1 MKAIQCVFPTT
12 TMIVNSQPLPSKS
25 EAMRTF
31 GVAARPTLLF
41 VAAFALNV
49 TPHEA
54 VHAGV
59 AYLLGFN
66 STLFQ
71 MWVNP
76 EAATASAKQVAAIA
90 VAGPVFSLV
99 LGVITWL
106 LYRRRYSGRPV
117 GLIFLML
124 AVNGIYAFL
133 GPLVGAP
140 FGGDFNVALKS
151 LGASQVIQAVASIA
165 GLILLPTFMFFMGKE
180 LSLWVP
186 PSYGRAKT
194 VLCTTCAPW
203 FIGTFL
209 ILLVYWPLPKFLIG
223 PTLIGSVFWFFA
235 VLGASFSF
243 SGARTVRSSPSVT
256 GSDLSLMIFA
266 LIMVRMLVH
275 GFRLAH

>member
-1 MKAIQCVFPTT
+1 
-12 TMIVNSQPLPSKS
+12 
-25 EAMRTF
+25 MRTF
-31 GVAARPTLLF
+31 GIAARPTLLL

-76 EAATASAKQVAAIA
+76 DAATASAIQVAAIA
-90 VAGPVFSLV
+90 VAGPVFSLL

-106 LYRRRYSGRPV
+106 LYKWRYSGKPP

-133 GPLVGAP
+133 GPLVGAA

-151 LGASQVIQAVASIA
+151 LGASRAIQAMASIA
-165 GLILLPTFMFFMGKE
+165 GLLLLPTFMFFMGKE
-180 LSLWVP
+180 LSRWAP
-186 PSYGRAKT
+186 PSYCRAKT

-203 FIGTFL
+203 FIGTLL

-243 SGARTVRSSPSVT
+243 SKTRPAHATPSVT
-256 GSDLSLMIFA
+256 GSDLAVIIFA

-275 GFRLAH
+275 GLQLAH

>member
-1 MKAIQCVFPTT
+1 
-12 TMIVNSQPLPSKS
+12 VNSQRPRSKS
-25 EAMRTF
+25 EVLRTF
-31 GVAARPTLLF
+31 GIAARPTLLF

-54 VHAGV
+54 VHAGI

-76 EAATASAKQVAAIA
+76 DAAEASAKQAAAIA
-90 VAGPVFSLV
+90 VAGPIFSLV
-99 LGVITWL
+99 LGAITWL
-106 LYRRRYSGRPV
+106 LYKWRYSGRPA

-124 AVNGIYAFL
+124 AVNGVYAFL
-133 GPLVGAP
+133 GPLVGAA

-151 LGASQVIQAVASIA
+151 LGASQVIQAAASIT
-165 GLILLPTFMFFMGKE
+165 GLVLLPTFMFFMGKE
-180 LSLWVP
+180 LSLWAP

-203 FIGTFL
+203 FIGTLL

-235 VLGASFSF
+235 ALGAAFTFSKTRPVH
-243 SGARTVRSSPSVT
+243 STLSMNGP
-256 GSDLSLMIFA
+256 DLAVMIFA

-275 GFRLAH
+275 GFRLVH

>member
-1 MKAIQCVFPTT
+1 
-12 TMIVNSQPLPSKS
+12 
-25 EAMRTF
+25 MRTF
-31 GVAARPTLLF
+31 GIAARPTLLF

-59 AYLLGFN
+59 AYLLGFD

-76 EAATASAKQVAAIA
+76 DAATATAKQVAAIA
-90 VAGPVFSLV
+90 VAGPAFSLV
-99 LGVITWL
+99 LGTVTWL
-106 LYRRRYSGRPV
+106 LYKWRFSGRPV

-133 GPLVGAP
+133 GPLVGAAL
-140 FGGDFNVALKS
+140 GGDFSVALKS
-151 LGASQVIQAVASIA
+151 LGASQVILDMASIA
-165 GLILLPTFMFFMGKE
+165 GLILLPGFMFFMGKE
-180 LSLWVP
+180 LLRWAP
-186 PSYGRAKT
+186 PHYGRAKS
-194 VLCTTCAPW
+194 VLCTTAVPW
-203 FIGTFL
+203 FIGTLL
-209 ILLVYWPLPKFLIG
+209 ILLVYWPLPNFLIG

-243 SGARTVRSSPSVT
+243 STARTIRSASSVT
-256 GSDLSLMIFA
+256 GSDLSFMMFA
-266 LIMVRMLVH
+266 FIMVRMLVH

>member
-1 MKAIQCVFPTT
+1 MI
-12 TMIVNSQPLPSKS
+12 IVNSQPPRSRS
-25 EAMRTF
+25 EALRTF
-31 GVAARPTLLF
+31 GIAARPTLLF

-76 EAATASAKQVAAIA
+76 DAATASARQAAAIA
-90 VAGPVFSLV
+90 AAGPIFSLV
-99 LGVITWL
+99 LGAITWL
-106 LYRRRYSGRPV
+106 LYKWRYSGRPS

-133 GPLVGAP
+133 GPLVGTA
-140 FGGDFNVALKS
+140 FGGDFNIALKS
-151 LGASQVIQAVASIA
+151 LGASQVIQAVASIT
-165 GLILLPTFMFFMGKE
+165 GLVSLPTFMFFMGKE
-180 LSLWVP
+180 LSLWAP
-186 PSYGRAKT
+186 LSYGRAKN

-203 FIGTFL
+203 FIGSLL
-209 ILLVYWPLPKFLIG
+209 ILLVYWPLPTFLIG

-243 SGARTVRSSPSVT
+243 SKARIVHSTSSVN
-256 GSDLSLMIFA
+256 GSDLAVMTLA
-266 LIMVRMLVH
+266 LIMVRMVVH
-275 GFRLAH
+275 GFRLVH